1 MRILIA
7 TDSYPPKV
15 DGVADTAIRM
25 VRELRARGHQLQVI
39 APRPAGHG
47 EATDAAVGHRPSIG
61 LPHYPEVRVGLPVL
75 RPRWSGA
82 GPDAAIILTPG
93 PIGLSVLAT
102 LPRRCLRVVV
112 HTTDIGAYLAAYR
125 AGLLRAP
132 MRLVLRWMGREADWT
147 LAPTAHVA
155 RGLRRD
161 GLRRVVVWGRGV
173 DHDLFRPGRRSA
185 SVRAM
190 LSGGSPD
197 AHVVLYVGR
206 LAREKRLHDLEHAIR
221 SLPEV
226 RFAFVGDGPLRTS
239 LERRLDGSGTTFTG
253 YLRGEQLAA
262 AYASADCF
270 AFPSDSDTFGQ
281 VVLQALASGVPPVV
295 VAGTGTAEL
304 VRHGIDG
311 LHVPARDPVA
321 LRAAIERILADGAVR
336 RAMSIAAMEA
346 GARRSWPPLI
356 DELEA
361 MLAGR
366 YPRAARQTVASA
378 GAP

>member
-7 TDSYPPKV
+7 TDSYPPKI
-15 DGVADTAIRM
+15 DGVADTAARL
-25 VRELRARGHQLQVI
+25 VSELRARGHELQVI
-39 APRPAGHG
+39 APRPAGQA
-47 EATDAAVGHRPSIG
+47 EETDAGVDRRPSIG
-61 LPHYPEVRVGLPVL
+61 LPQYPELRIGLPL
-75 RPRWSGA
+75 LAPRWKGA
-82 GPDAAIILTPG
+82 GPDAAVILTPG
-93 PIGLSVLAT
+93 PIGISVLAA

-112 HTTDIGAYLAAYR
+112 HTTDIAAYLTAYR
-125 AGLLRAP
+125 AGLLRLP
-132 MRLVLRWMGREADWT
+132 MRVVLRWMGREADWT

-173 DHDLFRPGRRSA
+173 DASLFRPGRRSPA
-185 SVRAM
+185 ARAL

-197 AHVVLYVGR
+197 APVVLYVGR

-221 SLPEV
+221 CLSHV
-226 RFAFVGDGPLRTS
+226 RFAFVGDGPLRPA
-239 LERRLDGSGTTFTG
+239 LERRLKDSGTVFTG
-253 YLRGEQLAA
+253 YLRGEELAA

-281 VVLQALASGVPPVV
+281 VVLQALASGTPPIV

-311 LHVPARDPVA
+311 LHVPPRDPEA
-321 LRAAIERILADGAVR
+321 LRSAIESILSDGAVR
-336 RAMSIAAMEA
+336 RAMSIAAMQA
-346 GARRSWPPLI
+346 GALRAWGPLI

-366 YPRAARQTVASA
+366 YPRGARPAMAPPGAA
-378 GAP
+378 